1 MLQTI
6 LSISGKPGLYKL
18 ISRGKMGLIVETLDE
33 KKKRMPAFSNDR
45 VTSLADIAMFTE
57 TEDIPLYKVLA
68 KVGAKEDNKECS
80 LNWRKAST
88 PELNDYF
95 AEVLPEYDRDRVH
108 ASDIKKLLQW
118 YNLLVKAGITDFEKS
133 LKPTEGDNI
142 DDRVDDTAE

>member
-1 MLQTI
+1 
-6 LSISGKPGLYKL
+6 
-18 ISRGKMGLIVETLDE
+18 
-33 KKKRMPAFSNDR
+33 MP
-45 VTSLADIAMFTE
+45 
-57 TEDIPLYKVLA
+57 
-68 KVGAKEDNKECS
+68 